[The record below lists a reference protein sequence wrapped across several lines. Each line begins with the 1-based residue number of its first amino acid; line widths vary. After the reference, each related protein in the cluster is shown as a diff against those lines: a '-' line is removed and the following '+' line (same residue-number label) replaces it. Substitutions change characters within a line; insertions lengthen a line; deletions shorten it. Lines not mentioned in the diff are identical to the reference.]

1 MYYRPNNNRK
11 LGDAMKKLILTVVV
25 VLLAAGG
32 AFAAI
37 FFLPKGTQSGSS
49 SQPVSSAPS
58 APAQRY
64 SLEQLVTAADT
75 VITGSIIKA
84 DVENGG
90 VLYTMNVQK
99 VYKGRNYTSM
109 GYAYL
114 TGKQS
119 LKIGQSYLFVGKTG
133 TEEYHYFEP
142 IAGVPWAFSVLE
154 NGALAAAGNGEQG
167 LITDLGSATLQ
178 QVISYCDII

>member
-1 MYYRPNNNRK
+1 
-11 LGDAMKKLILTVVV
+11 MKKLILTVVV
-25 VLLAAGG
+25 VLLAAAG

-37 FFLPKGTQSGSS
+37 FFLPKSAQSTGSS
-49 SQPVSSAPS
+49 SQPVSSAPL
-58 APAQRY
+58 APVQQY

-133 TEEYHYFEP
+133 TEKYHYFEP

-167 LITDLGSATLQ
+167 QITDLGSATLQ